1 MFKCGFIYVAPNV
14 DPEKARAFIPADEIE
29 MTVVGCSNY
38 EQAVQIAKDM
48 VASGITAVELCA
60 GFGFEGTAMIKKAI
74 PGIPVG
80 SVKFDFHP
88 AFNFN
93 PTFQIFSD

>member
-1 MFKCGFIYVAPNV
+1 MFKCGFIYVAPAL
-14 DPEKARAFIPADEIE
+14 DPDKARAFIPGDEIE

-38 EQAVQIAKDM
+38 EQAVQVAKDM

-74 PGIPVG
+74 PGIAVG

-88 AFNFN
+88 AFDFK
-93 PTFQIFSD
+93 TGDDVFM

>member
-1 MFKCGFIYVAPNV
+1 MFKCGFIYVAPGV
-14 DPEKARAFIPADEIE
+14 DPSKARAFIPSDEIE
-29 MTVVGCSNY
+29 MTVVGCSSY
-38 EQAVQIAKDM
+38 AEAVDVAKEM

-74 PGIPVG
+74 PGIAVG

-88 AFNFN
+88 AFDFK
-93 PTFQIFSD
+93 TGDDVFM

>member
-1 MFKCGFIYVAPNV
+1 MFKCAFIYVAPNV

-38 EQAVQIAKDM
+38 EQAVQVAKDL
-48 VASGITAVELCA
+48 VASGIGAVELCA

-88 AFNFN
+88 AFEFK
-93 PTFQIFSD
+93 TGDDLFM

>member
-1 MFKCGFIYVAPNV
+1 MFKCGFIYVAPKL
-14 DPEKARAFIPADEIE
+14 DPARARAFIPGDEIE
-29 MTVVGCSNY
+29 MTVVGCADY
-38 EQAVQIAKDM
+38 RQAVEVAKEM
-48 VASGITAVELCA
+48 VASGVGAVELCA

-88 AFNFN
+88 AFDFK
-93 PTFQIFSD
+93 TGDDLFL

>member
-1 MFKCGFIYVAPNV
+1 MFKCGFIYVAPKL
-14 DPEKARAFIPADEIE
+14 DPAKARAFIPADEIE
-29 MTVVGCSNY
+29 MTVVGCSDY
-38 EQAVQIAKDM
+38 QQAVAVAREM
-48 VASGITAVELCA
+48 VASGIGAVELCA

-88 AFNFN
+88 AFGFK
-93 PTFQIFSD
+93 TGDDLFL

>member
-1 MFKCGFIYVAPNV
+1 MFKYGFIYVAPGL
-14 DPEKARAFIPADEIE
+14 DPEKARAFIPADQIE

-38 EQAVQIAKDM
+38 NEAVQVARNM
-48 VASGITAVELCA
+48 VATGIGAVELCA
-60 GFGFEGTAMIKKAI
+60 GFGFEGTAMVKKAI

-88 AFNFN
+88 AFDFK
-93 PTFQIFSD
+93 TGDDMFM

>member
-1 MFKCGFIYVAPNV
+1 MFKCGFIYVAGGL
-14 DPEKARAFIPADEIE
+14 DPAENRAFIPGSEIE
-29 MTVVGCSNY
+29 MTVVGVSNY
-38 EQAVQIAKDM
+38 DQAVEVAKDM
-48 VASGITAVELCA
+48 VASGIGAVELCA

-88 AFNFN
+88 AFDFK
-93 PTFQIFSD
+93 TGDDMFK